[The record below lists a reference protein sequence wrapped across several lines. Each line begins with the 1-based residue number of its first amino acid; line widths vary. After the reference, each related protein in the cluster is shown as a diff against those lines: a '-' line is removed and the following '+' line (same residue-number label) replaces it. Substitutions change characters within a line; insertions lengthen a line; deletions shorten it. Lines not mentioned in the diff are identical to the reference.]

1 MAFHYQMFMYK
12 VILYSSLICVTT
24 IKAQKPNVILILAD
38 DLGYGDISAF
48 NKESMINTP
57 NIDYLANNGMI
68 FTDAHSSSAL
78 STPSRYSILTGRYSW
93 RTYLKKGAFD
103 GYAKPLIEKERKT
116 IAQMFSKNGYN
127 TACIGKWHLGWN
139 WVYKKDAKNKKSVD
153 YKQPITNGPTERGFD
168 YFWGIPASLDMSPYV
183 YVENDRVV
191 TIPDHI
197 IGKGKGLLLMHG
209 GDAGKGFKPEECLTK
224 IVNHGISYI
233 NSQKDSKKPFFL
245 YLPITAPHTPVL
257 PSDEYKGKTKTG
269 PYGDFVIMI
278 DDMIGKITENLK
290 KNGQLENTII
300 VFTSDNGCAPYIGVK
315 KMESLGHYPSYIYRG
330 YKTDIYEGGH
340 RVPLIVSWQ
349 GRYNNDINKSLVSLT
364 DFYAT
369 FAQMLGYKLSDDEA
383 VDSYSLW
390 PILMKRK
397 NSVRN
402 DIVFQSGEGRLA
414 LRNNKLKLI
423 FYAGSG
429 GWGFPQ
435 YNELKGLPHMQLF
448 DINKDVSEVENLIYD
463 KKYETDIRLMVELM
477 RKYVIEGRTTSGPKQ
492 HNDTLNKWEQ
502 INILYDINK

>member
-57 NIDYLANNGMI
+57 NIDYLAKNGMI

-257 PSDEYKGKTKTG
+257 PSDEYKGKTKIG

-315 KMESLGHYPSYIYRG
+315 KW
-330 YKTDIYEGGH
+330 K
-340 RVPLIVSWQ
+340 
-349 GRYNNDINKSLVSLT
+349 
-364 DFYAT
+364 A
-369 FAQMLGYKLSDDEA
+369 
-383 VDSYSLW
+383 
-390 PILMKRK
+390 
-397 NSVRN
+397 
-402 DIVFQSGEGRLA
+402 
-414 LRNNKLKLI
+414 
-423 FYAGSG
+423 
-429 GWGFPQ
+429 
-435 YNELKGLPHMQLF
+435 
-448 DINKDVSEVENLIYD
+448 
-463 KKYETDIRLMVELM
+463 
-477 RKYVIEGRTTSGPKQ
+477 
-492 HNDTLNKWEQ
+492 
-502 INILYDINK
+502 